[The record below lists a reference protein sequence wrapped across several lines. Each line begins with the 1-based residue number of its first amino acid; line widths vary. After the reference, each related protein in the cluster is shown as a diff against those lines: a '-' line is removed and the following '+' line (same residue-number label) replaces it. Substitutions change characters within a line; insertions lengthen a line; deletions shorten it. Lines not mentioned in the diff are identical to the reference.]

1 MAQIDQAQRHVP
13 THSIPGTAYLVDDN
27 EGFRKSTVWLLESYG
42 LAVKAFAS
50 GHEFL
55 AFLDIGSQQVGAACL
70 ILDVRMP
77 GMNGLE
83 LQDTLI
89 QRDEKLP
96 TVFMSGHADI
106 PLAVEAMRKGA
117 LNFLEKPFTEE
128 ALIDA
133 VQAAL
138 RATPALDSSHRK
150 DPEARA
156 RLASLTNRERQVLE
170 LVLEGK
176 LNKTTADI
184 LNISIKTVELHRA
197 RVMSK
202 MQAKSLAHLVQLA
215 LSAR

>member
-1 MAQIDQAQRHVP
+1 MAQIDQAQLP
-13 THSIPGTAYLVDDN
+13 IPEQTLSGTAYLVDDN
-27 EGFRKSTVWLLESYG
+27 DGFRKSTAWLLEAHG
-42 LAVKAFAS
+42 LAVKTFAS
-50 GHEFL
+50 ANEFL
-55 AFLDIGSQQVGAACL
+55 AFLDIGSQRTATACL

-83 LQDTLI
+83 LQDALM
-89 QRDEKLP
+89 QRGEELP
-96 TVFMSGHADI
+96 IVFMSGHADI

-117 LNFLEKPFTEE
+117 MNFLEKPFTEE

-133 VQAAL
+133 VKAAL
-138 RATPALDSSHRK
+138 KAKTSLSSSHRS
-150 DPEARA
+150 DPEAKA

-215 LSAR
+215 VAAR